1 MSSCVNFLQF
11 REQWEDNNR
20 LWQSRVKSISIGLQK
35 QTEGVQYTVFES
47 MQTIMDYIEETF
59 EKIMIPPTP
68 ESEKFSEE
76 PSFKMTL
83 RRIVDMT
90 YRFNVG
96 MMNLSMKQAKAM
108 SNPEMWANA
117 AKPVKTLKS
126 FRITI
131 KISF

>member
-1 MSSCVNFLQF
+1 M
-11 REQWEDNNR
+11 REQFDENNR
-20 LWQSRVKSISIGLQK
+20 LWQNRVKSISIGLQK
-35 QTEGVQYTVFES
+35 QTEGVQYTIFES

-90 YRFNVG
+90 YRFNIG
-96 MMNLSMKQAKAM
+96 MMNLSMKQMKVL
-108 SNPEMWANA
+108 SDPEMWANA
-117 AKPVKTLKS
+117 ARPVSLQNFWRSACKS
-126 FRITI
+126 II
-131 KISF
+131 